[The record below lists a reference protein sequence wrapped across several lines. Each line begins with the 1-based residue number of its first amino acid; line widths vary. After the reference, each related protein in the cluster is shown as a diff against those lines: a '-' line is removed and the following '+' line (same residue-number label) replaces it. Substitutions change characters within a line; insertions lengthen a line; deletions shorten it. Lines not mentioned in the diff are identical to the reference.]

1 MKFRA
6 LGMVG
11 RVLYLEDRG
20 FINFA
25 LSTLQEIDGLVVIG
39 GNLLSKGMGESGV
52 HTKNH

>member
-1 MKFRA
+1 
-6 LGMVG
+6 LGYKRSNKG
-11 RVLYLEDRG
+11 ICKEG
-20 FINFA
+20 FINSA